1 MKDNYYTVNI
11 NYMVQ
16 VSQSLDFT
24 TGVISV
30 LNIKNEM
37 IRMPVGFLVVHVI
50 KLVFHGVSCLSGRL
64 YVMYNYCVI
73 ARAYKLKSL
82 VYTPL
87 VIVSPCNGYVVSNR

>member
-1 MKDNYYTVNI
+1 
-11 NYMVQ
+11 MVQ

-30 LNIKNEM
+30 LNKFKNEM
-37 IRMPVGFLVVHVI
+37 IRMPVGFLVVHVL
-50 KLVFHGVSCLSGRL
+50 KLLFHGVSCLSGRL

-73 ARAYKLKSL
+73 ARVYKLKSL

-87 VIVSPCNGYVVSNR
+87 VMVIPCNGYVVSNR